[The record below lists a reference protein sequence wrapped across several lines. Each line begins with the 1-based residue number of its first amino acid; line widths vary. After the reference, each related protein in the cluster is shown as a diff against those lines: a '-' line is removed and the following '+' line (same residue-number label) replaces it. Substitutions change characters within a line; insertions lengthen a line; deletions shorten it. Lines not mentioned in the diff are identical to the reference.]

1 MENSQPEF
9 SSLKIALTIVNMSL
23 YAVVGLLTYFG
34 ITVGG
39 IKFWP
44 AVIVPASFSVLFGPY
59 VGGLG
64 AAGGIFIAD
73 LITHG
78 DALLSLSVG
87 VPANLA
93 AFFILGVLT
102 HRNYTLP
109 RYLLSATLSL
119 AIGSSIIGGG
129 LWVWTQFLTLPGQA
143 YAPWTLTAALIY
155 TGWTFLSEIPFLLI
169 IVPPI
174 VLAVKRAFP
183 SLKI

>member
-1 MENSQPEF
+1 MSQNIE
-9 SSLKIALTIVNMSL
+9 SYSLKIALTITNMSL

-34 ITVGG
+34 IVVGG

-44 AVIVPASFSVLFGPY
+44 AVIVPATFSVIFGPY

-73 LITHG
+73 LLTHG

-87 VPANLA
+87 VTANFI
-93 AFFILGVLT
+93 AFYILGMLT
-102 HRNYTLP
+102 YRKYTLI

-119 AIGSSIIGGG
+119 FIGSMIIGGG
-129 LWVWTQFLTLPGQA
+129 LGLWTQFFALPGQSFE
-143 YAPWTLTAALIY
+143 PWSITIALIY
-155 TGWTFLSEIPFLLI
+155 AGWTFVSEIPFLLI
-169 IVPPI
+169 VVPPI
-174 VLAVKRAFP
+174 VKTVQNSFP